1 VEKGRRISS
10 PSGGRLGVILF
21 RMKKLLP
28 VLTLFAAI
36 SSARADWALKDE
48 ANPDLPGRRVE
59 ITEDGVL
66 RARFIYG
73 EGQMKPYLRVQG
85 EEGDGLNEWDE
96 KQKFPHHRGIYIG
109 WNKIGSDLPGPDEKT
124 KTWDLW
130 HFNKG
135 GSMQVVKFSKMEAG
149 KDAATLVAKIEWRA
163 GAKDASGSDLF
174 LTETRTLRISRPV
187 AQTTQ
192 VDAQFVLLPARDLSL
207 GGDLQHAG
215 IHFRASTSVVEQAKE
230 TAYVWEPDLDGTNG
244 KVASKEL
251 KWAGLIFP
259 IGLRWYRA
267 LELNAAANPVD
278 ELSWRDY
285 GRFGFFFAKELKK
298 DEPLNLKYRFV
309 TQLAPGVSAK
319 PTPEQL
325 ADFRKAAQAH
335 YEAFVK

>member
-1 VEKGRRISS
+1 
-10 PSGGRLGVILF
+10 
-21 RMKKLLP
+21 MKKLPALLALLV
-28 VLTLFAAI
+28 VLC
-36 SSARADWALKDE
+36 SARADWALKDE

-59 ITEDGVL
+59 ITQDGVL

-73 EGQMKPYLRVQG
+73 EGQIKPYLRVQG

-109 WNKIGSDLPGPDEKT
+109 WNKIASDLPGPDEKS
-124 KTWDLW
+124 KMWDLW

-135 GSMQVVKFSKMEAG
+135 GSMQVVKFTKMDAG
-149 KDAATLVAKIEWRA
+149 KDAATIVAQIEWRA
-163 GAKDASGSDLF
+163 GAKDASGSDLL
-174 LTETRTLRISRPV
+174 LTETRTLRIARPA

-192 VDAQFVLLPARDLSL
+192 VDAQFVLLPARDLTL
-207 GGDLQHAG
+207 GGDLQHSG
-215 IHFRASTSVVEQAKE
+215 IHFRASATVVEQAKE
-230 TAYVWEPDLDGTNG
+230 TAYVWEPELDGKGG
-244 KVASKEL
+244 KIVSKKL
-251 KWAGLIFP
+251 KWVGFTFP
-259 IGLRWYRA
+259 IGARWYRA
-267 LELNAAANPVD
+267 LELNAPTNPVD

-298 DEPLNLKYRFV
+298 DEPLSLNYRFV

-325 ADFRKAAQAH
+325 AEFRQAAQAQ